1 MYTSSEILLV
11 EQKLCVNSAVTE
23 NILKTVLKWR
33 YVFFTISGKKL
44 KMQKTFLE
52 ENLMKKYKKMFVLAC
67 VAMFFT
73 LNPMVAPA
81 AESDAELIKQLQRI
95 FEKRPDL
102 IINVLRKHSEIVLDV
117 AQDGSTQK
125 RLRSLEAQWEQDMK
139 IPKKVDLSGRPSL
152 GPDNAPITVVEFS
165 DFTCPYCAQGAL
177 NLEKIMA
184 NYGNKIRLVF
194 KHTPLSENPI
204 AIMASEYVI
213 AAGFQ
218 SEEKSWKLY
227 HAFFGERTKLLEKGE
242 AFMKEKAK
250 EVGLNVQ
257 KLMSDAK
264 SKKTQDILKKDL
276 EDAKALNIEGTPYFL
291 VNNLVV
297 RGALPME
304 LFKRA
309 FDMALEN

>member
-1 MYTSSEILLV
+1 
-11 EQKLCVNSAVTE
+11 
-23 NILKTVLKWR
+23 
-33 YVFFTISGKKL
+33 
-44 KMQKTFLE
+44 
-52 ENLMKKYKKMFVLAC
+52 MKKYKKFIAGSFAALLICHA
-67 VAMFFT
+67 
-73 LNPMVAPA
+73 PMISCA

-102 IINVLRKHSEIVLDV
+102 VINVLRKHSEVVLDI

-125 RLRSLEAQWEQDMK
+125 RLRSLEAAWEEDMK
-139 IPKKVDLSGRPSL
+139 VPKKVNLNNRPSL
-152 GPDNAPITVVEFS
+152 GPDNAPITVIEFS
-165 DFTCPYCAQGAL
+165 DFTCPYCAQGAA
-177 NLEKIMA
+177 NLSELMSF
-184 NYGNKIRLVF
+184 YDNKVRLVF
-194 KHTPLSENPI
+194 KHTPMSNSPI

-218 SEEKSWKLY
+218 SEEKAWELY
-227 HAFFGERTKLLEKGE
+227 DIFFQERAQLLEKGE

-250 EVGLNVQ
+250 EVGLNIK

-264 SKKTQDILKKDL
+264 SKKAQDILKEDL
-276 EDAKALNIEGTPYFL
+276 EDAQNLNIEGTPHFL

-309 FDMALEN
+309 FEMALENK